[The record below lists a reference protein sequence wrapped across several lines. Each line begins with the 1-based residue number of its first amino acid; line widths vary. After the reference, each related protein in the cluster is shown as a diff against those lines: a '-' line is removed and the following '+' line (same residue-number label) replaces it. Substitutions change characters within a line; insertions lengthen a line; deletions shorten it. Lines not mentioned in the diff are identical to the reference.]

1 MIQVL
6 SALFVFGL
14 VVIVH
19 ELGHFVAAKKLG
31 MRVSEF
37 GIGFGPKLFS
47 FQKGETLYSLRAI
60 PLGGF
65 NKIDGMDPDEE
76 LNERSFVNQPILHRV
91 IVIAA
96 GSLMNL
102 LLPVVLIFLLYV
114 GIGIEQPVLDKA
126 VIGTVM
132 VDRPAAKAGL
142 QDNDQ
147 VLAVNGVPVTNWV
160 EMVQNIQT
168 TPQSTPVTLQV
179 ERNGQKQELTI
190 AADWDEKAQK
200 TTIGVMAKTTVVRTG
215 IIEGAK
221 LSVEK
226 TVGIIT
232 GTASALYQ
240 MVTGKI
246 DAELSGPIGV
256 ARMAGEVAST
266 SGWVGLLSFAAFL
279 SVNLGM
285 MNLLPIPALDG
296 GHLLILLAE
305 AVRGKPLN
313 SKQVQRIQSFGIALL
328 LTLFLWVTFQDI
340 FKIFN

>member
-47 FQKGETLYSLRAI
+47 FKKGETLYSLGAI

-65 NKIDGMDPDEE
+65 NKIDGMDPDEK
-76 LNERSFVNQPILHRV
+76 LDERSFVNQSIWHRV
-91 IVIAA
+91 IVIAS

-102 LLPVVLIFLLYV
+102 LLPVALIFLLYA

-132 VDRPAAKAGL
+132 TDRPAAKAGL

-147 VLAVNGVPVTNWV
+147 VLAVNGVKVTNWM

-168 TPQSTPVTLQV
+168 TPHDAPVTLQV
-179 ERNGQKQELTI
+179 ERNGQTQELTI
-190 AADWDEKAQK
+190 AADWDEKTQK
-200 TTIGVMAKTTVVRTG
+200 TTIGVMAKTKVVRTG
-215 IIEGAK
+215 IVEGAK

-296 GHLLILLAE
+296 GHLLILFAE

-313 SKQVQRIQSFGIALL
+313 SKQIQRIQSFGIALL
-328 LTLFLWVTFQDI
+328 LTLFIWVTFQDI

>member
-114 GIGIEQPVLDKA
+114 GIGIEQPVLD
-126 VIGTVM
+126 
-132 VDRPAAKAGL
+132 
-142 QDNDQ
+142 
-147 VLAVNGVPVTNWV
+147 
-160 EMVQNIQT
+160 
-168 TPQSTPVTLQV
+168 
-179 ERNGQKQELTI
+179 
-190 AADWDEKAQK
+190 
-200 TTIGVMAKTTVVRTG
+200 
-215 IIEGAK
+215 
-221 LSVEK
+221 
-226 TVGIIT
+226 
-232 GTASALYQ
+232 
-240 MVTGKI
+240 
-246 DAELSGPIGV
+246 
-256 ARMAGEVAST
+256 
-266 SGWVGLLSFAAFL
+266 
-279 SVNLGM
+279 
-285 MNLLPIPALDG
+285 
-296 GHLLILLAE
+296 
-305 AVRGKPLN
+305 
-313 SKQVQRIQSFGIALL
+313 
-328 LTLFLWVTFQDI
+328 
-340 FKIFN
+340 